1 MLERILKRA
10 IRYIHEDTE
19 LDLRSNQIDAEQAK
33 LIAEELILVTD
44 VGVNLDLGQNII
56 GDVGAAAI
64 ADALRTS
71 QSLETLWLTD
81 NRIGDAGMAALAQ
94 VLKQGSS
101 LRKLCLSRNQIGT
114 VGLTLFAHALKV
126 NKGLTSLLLNDC
138 SITEEG
144 AKMMAACL
152 KSNSTLATLSLEGND
167 IGDEGAM
174 EILNV
179 LKKHNTSVTCLLL
192 DDNAGISP
200 TIISAIRRVVE
211 ANEAGARYVRKQ
223 IESHTLSTIV
233 PLSHDL
239 PPQAK
244 LTAPPVAAITTEAQ
258 HHSLPS
264 SKSIQCSGP
273 PSLVASHQIN
283 MRLATKPNQ
292 TALSLPTPLVPDPP
306 TPSNIAA
313 SANCPEKQLDSKGSI
328 SVNNEWLI
336 DLPKQRAELE
346 FEIHRLTSIRAVCS
360 ATPDEDQWETSAEAE
375 KRIHR
380 IQEALMIGKYP
391 TREELERMISELN
404 IKIRDKV
411 RNGSVAA
418 AMPLRSRLAQLQ
430 TDLAREVEAE
440 ERVRQAI
447 NKGTEIGFIAVGRPA
462 LSSVL
467 PTADPSD
474 KTGPVAFEYLAPITV
489 TECRA
494 LIVSFAKQFVVL
506 LLQLSFHCIS
516 ALFVVLLHH
525 VRKGEDREDQPH
537 GGENP
542 RSLAHNGGMS
552 SRSEGPKPRYPRRR
566 RPVGS
571 LTNAVQG
578 RGDDHVEDSTE
589 HYEKEIYHM
598 VRDAE

>member
-33 LIAEELILVTD
+33 LIAEELILATD
-44 VGVNLDLGQNII
+44 VRINLDLGKNII

-64 ADALRTS
+64 ADALRAS

-126 NKGLTSLLLNDC
+126 NKGLMSLLLNDC

-152 KSNSTLATLSLEGND
+152 KSNSTLATLSMEGNR
-167 IGDEGAM
+167 IGDEGATA
-174 EILNV
+174 ILNV

-192 DDNAGISP
+192 DDSAGISP

-211 ANEAGARYVRKQ
+211 ANEAGARYVRNQ
-223 IESHTLSTIV
+223 IQSRTPSTIV
-233 PLSHDL
+233 PLSRDL

-258 HHSLPS
+258 HHTLPS
-264 SKSIQCSGP
+264 SESIQCSGP
-273 PSLVASHQIN
+273 PSLVASQQIN
-283 MRLATKPNQ
+283 MSLATKPNQ

-313 SANCPEKQLDSKGSI
+313 SASCPEKQLDSKGST

-346 FEIHRLTSIRAVCS
+346 FEILRLTSIRAVCLD
-360 ATPDEDQWETSAEAE
+360 TPDEVDWETMAEAGE
-375 KRIHR
+375 RIHR
-380 IQEALMIGKYP
+380 IQEALMSGQYP

-418 AMPLRSRLAQLQ
+418 AMPLRPRLAQLQ
-430 TDLAREVEAE
+430 ADLAREVEAE
-440 ERVRQAI
+440 ERVRQAT

-474 KTGPVAFEYLAPITV
+474 KTGPVPFEYLAPIT
-489 TECRA
+489 
-494 LIVSFAKQFVVL
+494 SFAKQFVVL

-516 ALFVVLLHH
+516 ALYIVGSFVVLLHRG
-525 VRKGEDREDQPH
+525 RKGEGREDQPH

-542 RSLAHNGGMS
+542 RSPAQNGGMS
-552 SRSEGPKPRYPRRR
+552 SRSEAPNPNYPRRR

-578 RGDDHVEDSTE
+578 RGVDHVEDSTE
-589 HYEKEIYHM
+589 HYKKEIYRM